1 MRRIVRIALW
11 SLCLALVPLAAF
23 AQEGGGGGG
32 SSAGL
37 LAIGA
42 GLAIGLAG
50 LGCGI
55 GQGLTAGNAAAG
67 IARNPGASGTMFTSF
82 ILGMVLI
89 ESIAIYGLV
98 VGLLIVFRIPT

>member
-1 MRRIVRIALW
+1 MRKLVRIALW

-23 AQEGGGGGG
+23 AEDG
-32 SSAGL
+32 SGAGSGAGM

-89 ESIAIYGLV
+89 ESISIYGLV
-98 VGLLIVFRIPT
+98 IGILIVFKIP